1 MGEGRQ
7 VLGRQAGVKK
17 LHLLSAG
24 AAQGLARAIEE
35 RFAAETG
42 AVFSA
47 RFGAVGAMQ
56 ELFRSDDP
64 CDVIVLTAA
73 MIDALGAA
81 GEVRRDSRASL
92 GRVRTGIAVRA
103 HDAAP
108 DIATPDA
115 LREALLAADAV
126 YLPDPLKSTAGIHF
140 ASVLRELGIHAAV
153 RERLRAFPNG
163 ATAMRELAA
172 STGAR
177 PIGCT
182 QHTEILYTP
191 GVRLVAP
198 LPKQFELATTYVAAV
213 TARAAD
219 AALAARFVEALA
231 GPASKAL
238 RTAGGF
244 ED

>member
-1 MGEGRQ
+1 M
-7 VLGRQAGVKK
+7 K

-24 AAQGLARAIEE
+24 AAQGLARAIEPV
-35 RFAAETG
+35 FAADTG
-42 AVFSA
+42 AALAA

-73 MIDALGAA
+73 MIDALAAA
-81 GEVRRDSRASL
+81 GEVRRDGRAAL
-92 GRVRTGIAVRA
+92 GRVRTGIAVREG
-103 HDAAP
+103 DAAP
-108 DIATPDA
+108 DVATPDA
-115 LREALLAADAV
+115 LRTALLAADAI
-126 YLPDPLKSTAGIHF
+126 YLPDPLKATAGIHF
-140 ASVLRELGIHAAV
+140 AGVLRELGIHDAV
-153 RERLRAFPNG
+153 GDRLRAFPNG
-163 ATAMRELAA
+163 AAAMRELAA
-172 STGAR
+172 STSTR

-191 GVRLVAP
+191 GVTLVAP
-198 LPKQFELATTYVAAV
+198 LPRQFELATTYVAAV

-219 AALAARFVEALA
+219 AALAARLVDLLA
-231 GPASKAL
+231 GPVSQTL

>member
-1 MGEGRQ
+1 M
-7 VLGRQAGVKK
+7 K

-24 AAQGLARAIEE
+24 AAQGLARAIEPV
-35 RFAAETG
+35 FAADTG
-42 AVFSA
+42 AALAA

-73 MIDALGAA
+73 MIDALAAA
-81 GEVRRDSRASL
+81 GEVRRDGRAAL
-92 GRVRTGIAVRA
+92 GRVRTGIAVREG
-103 HDAAP
+103 DAAP
-108 DIATPDA
+108 DVATPEA
-115 LREALLAADAV
+115 LRTALLAADAI
-126 YLPDPLKSTAGIHF
+126 YLPDPLKATAGIHF
-140 ASVLRELGIHAAV
+140 AGVLRELGIHDAV
-153 RERLRAFPNG
+153 RDRLRAFPNG
-163 ATAMRELAA
+163 AAAMRELAA
-172 STGAR
+172 STSTR

-191 GVRLVAP
+191 GVTLVAP
-198 LPKQFELATTYVAAV
+198 LPRQFELATTYVAAV

-219 AALAARFVEALA
+219 AALAASLVDLLA
-231 GPASKAL
+231 GPVSQTL

>member
-1 MGEGRQ
+1 MN
-7 VLGRQAGVKK
+7 K

-24 AAQGLARAIEE
+24 AAQGLVRAIEAG
-35 RFAAETG
+35 FGADTG
-42 AVFSA
+42 STLAA
-47 RFGAVGAMQ
+47 RFGAVGAML
-56 ELFRSDDP
+56 ELFKSDDA

-81 GEVRRDSRASL
+81 GEVRAGTRAAL
-92 GRVRTGIAVRA
+92 GRVRTGIAVREG
-103 HDAAP
+103 DAAP
-108 DIATPDA
+108 DVTTPDA
-115 LREALLAADAV
+115 LRAALLAADAI
-126 YLPDPLKSTAGIHF
+126 YLPDPVKSTAGIHF
-140 ASVLRELGIHAAV
+140 AKVLRELGIHAAV
-153 RERLRAFPNG
+153 EGRLRAFPNG

-172 STGAR
+172 ATTAR

-198 LPKQFELATTYVAAV
+198 LPNAFELATTYVAAV

-219 AALAARFVEALA
+219 PALAARFVDALA

-238 RTAGGF
+238 RDAGGF

>member
-1 MGEGRQ
+1 
-7 VLGRQAGVKK
+7 VS

-24 AAQGLARAIEE
+24 AAQGLARAIEAA
-35 RFAAETG
+35 FTAETG
-42 AVFSA
+42 ATLSATFS
-47 RFGAVGAMQ
+47 AVGAMQ
-56 ELFRSDDP
+56 QRFDAGEP

-73 MIDALGAA
+73 LIDALAARGAVR
-81 GEVRRDSRASL
+81 GETRATL

-108 DIATPDA
+108 DVAAPDA
-115 LREALLAADAV
+115 LRAALLAADAIFV
-126 YLPDPLKSTAGIHF
+126 PDMERSTAGIHI
-140 ASVLRELGIHAAV
+140 AKVLRELGIDAAV
-153 RERLRAFPNG
+153 RDRLRTFANG

-172 STGAR
+172 STSAK

-191 GVRLVAP
+191 GVRLVAA
-198 LPKQFELATTYVAAV
+198 LPQQFEPATEYVAAV

-219 AALAARFVEALA
+219 AALAARFVDALA
-231 GPASKAL
+231 GAGAQAL

-244 ED
+244 EA